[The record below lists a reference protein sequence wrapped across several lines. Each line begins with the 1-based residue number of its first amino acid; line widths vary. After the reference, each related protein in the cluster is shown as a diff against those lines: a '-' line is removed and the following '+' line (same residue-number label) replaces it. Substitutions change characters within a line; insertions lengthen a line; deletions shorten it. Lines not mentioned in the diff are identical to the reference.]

1 MDPPQVNRLHV
12 LGLAGVL
19 KSKFAEWGRAK
30 SEGKIMERTR
40 SCLYL
45 VLACLAGLVCPSWC
59 RAAQVNPHVD
69 IIVGGNAPELERF
82 AAQELCGYLAK
93 LYRIQAYPTRNASA
107 SPDATFLIG
116 SPETNALLKQAT
128 QRQAF
133 PKVSDQGIVLRR
145 TELAGH
151 PALIVGG
158 GSPRATLWA
167 VYELVERWGVRYLVD
182 RDVLPEQMGEFKVPD
197 LDVVMEPVFRVRAHP
212 SIQDYASSG
221 ESWGMADFRPL
232 IDQLAKMKFSR
243 LNILAFGYQPYLDWQ
258 SDGVKRSS
266 AHLWYDCHFPIT
278 PDMAGRE
285 LFGDGVEFWNPD
297 LPYNSSYKKLAAAG
311 ERQMHALIAYAH
323 ERGMEAAVAAPTTD
337 FPPEFAPLLRG
348 EVKSGQLTIRPGPDT
363 AVDDP
368 GLFKLSTAV
377 LRATVNTYPEAD
389 LVNVGMP
396 EETQWLGNYERAWD
410 SLDAKYG
417 INQVRSL
424 ADVLAAAEHRKG
436 SMRWPGK
443 RGLDQAKADIVAL
456 AYYDRLL
463 RDPELLKETLH
474 PDMKFLYA
482 EPAEELFPLL
492 GRILPAGWEVSAMPE
507 NQPEHFLP
515 RAEVLETLP
524 TRQIPGIMDV
534 TLDDDVVGVAPQLR
548 PTVLHTVLQELQ
560 HRGWTGFTA
569 RERFPGDHDAVLA
582 YLSRA
587 GWDANAT
594 PDAITQDLIR
604 HVCGESCT
612 EDMLTAL
619 HEVESATLN
628 LTTNKIDFGYYVP
641 GMVMKFWEAGPA
653 PAYLVEVQAQYERAL
668 KAAQRAQTKSTPG
681 GRWYPEYWVGRL
693 EFALGYAQTAAAV
706 QRAATAEAAHN
717 PAECRK
723 ETEKALRILRQAT
736 EAYARVA
743 RTRSD
748 VGAIAELDEYGDRAL
763 KAKLAEE
770 PK

>member
-1 MDPPQVNRLHV
+1 M
-12 LGLAGVL
+12 
-19 KSKFAEWGRAK
+19 K
-30 SEGKIMERTR
+30 RTL
-40 SCLYL
+40 SHLYL
-45 VLACLAGLVCPSWC
+45 IVSFLICTNWCLATPMASP
-59 RAAQVNPHVD
+59 RVD
-69 IIVGGNAPELERF
+69 VVVGGNAPELERF
-82 AAQELCGYLAK
+82 AARELCDYLGK
-93 LYRIQAYPTRNASA
+93 LFNIRVYPARSASA
-107 SPDATFLIG
+107 SAAAVFLIG
-116 SPETNALLKQAT
+116 SPDTNAMVKQAT
-128 QRQAF
+128 QQKAF
-133 PKVSDQGIVLRR
+133 PRVSDQGIVLRR

-167 VYELVERWGVRYLVD
+167 VYELVEHWGVRYLVD
-182 RDVLPEQMGEFKVPD
+182 RDVLPQQIGAFKIPD
-197 LDVVMEPVFRVRAHP
+197 LDIVMEPIFRVRAHP

-258 SDGVKRSS
+258 YDSVKRSS
-266 AHLWYDCHFPIT
+266 AHLWYDEHFPIT

-285 LFGDGVEFWNPD
+285 LFGDGKEFWNPD
-297 LPYNSSYKKLAAAG
+297 LPYNSSYKELAAAG

-337 FPPEFAPLLRG
+337 FPPEFAPLLKG
-348 EVKSGQLTIRPGPDT
+348 EVKSGQLTIRPGPNT
-363 AVDDP
+363 PVDDP
-368 GLFKLSTAV
+368 GLFGMSTAV

-396 EETQWLGNYERAWD
+396 EETQWLANYERAWD
-410 SLDAKYG
+410 SLDTKYR

-463 RDPELLKETLH
+463 RDPELLKDTLR

-524 TRQIPGIMDV
+524 THQIPGSMDV
-534 TLDDDVVGVAPQLR
+534 TLDDDVVGVVPQFR
-548 PTVLHTVLQELQ
+548 PTVLHKMLQEL
-560 HRGWTGFTA
+560 HRRGWRGFTA

-587 GWDANAT
+587 GWDPNAN
-594 PDAITQDLIR
+594 PDTITQSLIR
-604 HVCGESCT
+604 DICGDGCA
-612 EDMLTAL
+612 EDMLAAL

-628 LTTNKIDFGYYVP
+628 LATNKIDFGYYVP
-641 GMVMKFWEAGPA
+641 GMVMKFWEAGPT
-653 PAYLVEVQAQYERAL
+653 PAYLTEVQDQYQKAL
-668 KAAQRAQTKSTPG
+668 DAARRAQTKSTPE
-681 GRWYPEYWVGRL
+681 GRWYADYWVGRL
-693 EFALGYAQTAAAV
+693 EFALGYARTAEAV
-706 QRAATAEAAHN
+706 GRAATAEAAKDHS
-717 PAECRK
+717 ECVK
-723 ETEKALRILRQAT
+723 QTEKALQTIRQAT
-736 EAYARVA
+736 EAYARVV

-748 VGAIAELDEYGDRAL
+748 VGAIAELNEYGIRAL

-770 PK
+770 TK